1 MIDHAPAREAVILR
15 LLLDDL
21 GWRSAEMLK
30 TYDHA
35 VTNSELKELMAASVR
50 QMLQDAPYD
59 SASLAALL
67 RRGVHPG
74 PTSSADDGQS
84 NAPILSDEARQ
95 MLAWIEALDE
105 E

>member
-1 MIDHAPAREAVILR
+1 
-15 LLLDDL
+15 
-21 GWRSAEMLK
+21 MLK

-35 VTNSELKELMAASVR
+35 VTRSELKELMAASVR
-50 QMLQDAPYD
+50 QMLEDAPYD

-67 RRGVHPG
+67 RRGVQPG
-74 PTSSADDGQS
+74 LTSSIDDGQS

-95 MLAWIEALDE
+95 TLAWIEALDE